1 MAEALIEVKDLIKS
15 FDGRVVLDGINLTV
29 ERGSVFAIMGGSG
42 CGKTTLLRH
51 LIGVMRPDSG
61 QILVGGQD
69 ITPFDENRMDGY
81 RRRFGMLFQMGALLN
96 SLSVHDNIAL
106 PLREHTELDEKI
118 IGVMVKMKLE
128 LVGLRDFE
136 HLKPAQL
143 SGGMQK
149 RVALAR
155 ALALD
160 PEIVFYDE
168 PTSGLDPVVTGV
180 ISQLIVDLSKRMG
193 ITSVVVT
200 HDIGSAFKIADKMVV
215 LFRGRVVAEG
225 TPKQIQQSS
234 DPLVQQFIHGSP
246 DGPIPLRQSSR
257 DYLEDLLDMNRSMG
271 YVSARLRA
279 GSVGTLEMPLIPLAI
294 RKLANREEI
303 LNAGFSV
310 GDKSRVAGSDLVY
323 SFRGRDLCRER
334 RPFSVG

>member
-1 MAEALIEVKDLIKS
+1 MPEALIEVKNIVKS
-15 FDGRVVLDGINLTV
+15 FDGRVVLDGINMRV
-29 ERGSVFAIMGGSG
+29 DKGSVFAIMGGSG
-42 CGKTTLLRH
+42 CGKSTLLRQ

-61 QILVGGQD
+61 EILVGGAD
-69 ITPFDENRMDGY
+69 ITRFNEAELDGY

-106 PLREHTELDEKI
+106 PLREHTKLDEKI
-118 IGVMVKMKLE
+118 IGVIVKMKLE

-136 HLKPAQL
+136 HLKPSQL

-155 ALALD
+155 AVALD

-180 ISQLIVDLSKRMG
+180 IGQLITDLSKRMG

-200 HDIGSAFKIADKMVV
+200 HDIGSAFQIADRIVV
-215 LFRGRVVAEG
+215 LFRGKVVASG
-225 TPKQIQQSS
+225 TPQEIKDSP
-234 DPLVQQFIHGSP
+234 DPIVQQFIHGSP

-257 DYLEDLLDMNRSMG
+257 DYLEDLLDM
-271 YVSARLRA
+271 
-279 GSVGTLEMPLIPLAI
+279 E
-294 RKLANREEI
+294 
-303 LNAGFSV
+303 
-310 GDKSRVAGSDLVY
+310 
-323 SFRGRDLCRER
+323 
-334 RPFSVG
+334 

>member
-1 MAEALIEVKDLIKS
+1 MAEALIEVKNLIKS
-15 FDGRVVLDGINLTV
+15 FDGRVVLDGINLAV

-69 ITPFDENRMDGY
+69 ITSYDENMMDGY
-81 RRRFGMLFQMGALLN
+81 RKRFGMLFQMGALLN

-106 PLREHTELDEKI
+106 PLREHTKLDEKI
-118 IGVMVKMKLE
+118 IGVVVKMKLE

-160 PEIVFYDE
+160 PEIVYYDE

-180 ISQLIVDLSKRMG
+180 IGQLILDLSKRMG

-200 HDIGSAFKIADKMVV
+200 HDIGCAFRIADRMVV
-215 LFRGRVVAEG
+215 MFRGRVVAAG
-225 TPKQIQQSS
+225 TPKEIQQSP
-234 DPLVQQFIHGSP
+234 DPVVQQFIHGSP

-257 DYLEDLLDMNRSMG
+257 DYLEDLLDM
-271 YVSARLRA
+271 
-279 GSVGTLEMPLIPLAI
+279 
-294 RKLANREEI
+294 
-303 LNAGFSV
+303 
-310 GDKSRVAGSDLVY
+310 
-323 SFRGRDLCRER
+323 
-334 RPFSVG
+334 

>member
-1 MAEALIEVKDLIKS
+1 LAEALIEVKNLVKS

-42 CGKTTLLRH
+42 CGKTTLLQH
-51 LIGVMRPDSG
+51 LIGVLRPDSG
-61 QILVGGQD
+61 QILFGGQD
-69 ITPFDENRMDGY
+69 ITQFSEESMDAY
-81 RRRFGMLFQMGALLN
+81 RKRFGMLFQMGALLN

-106 PLREHTELDEKI
+106 PLREHTQLDEKI

-160 PEIVFYDE
+160 PELVFYDE

-180 ISQLIVDLSKRMG
+180 IGQLILDLSKRMG

-200 HDIGSAFKIADKMVV
+200 HDVGSAFKISDRMVV

-225 TPKQIQQSS
+225 SPKEIGQSS
-234 DPLVQQFIHGSP
+234 DPVVRQFIHGNP

-257 DYLEDLLDMNRSMG
+257 DYLEDLLDM
-271 YVSARLRA
+271 
-279 GSVGTLEMPLIPLAI
+279 
-294 RKLANREEI
+294 
-303 LNAGFSV
+303 
-310 GDKSRVAGSDLVY
+310 
-323 SFRGRDLCRER
+323 
-334 RPFSVG
+334 

>member
-1 MAEALIEVKDLIKS
+1 MAEALIEVKNLMKS

-29 ERGSVFAIMGGSG
+29 DRGSVFAIMGGSG

-51 LIGVMRPDSG
+51 LIGVIRPDSG
-61 QILVGGQD
+61 QICIGGED
-69 ITPFDENRMDGY
+69 ITKFDETRMDGY

-106 PLREHTELDEKI
+106 PLREHTQLDEKI

-200 HDIGSAFKIADKMVV
+200 HDTGSAFRISDKMVV

-225 TPKQIQQSS
+225 APKQIQEST
-234 DPLVQQFIHGSP
+234 DPMVQQFIHGSP

-257 DYLEDLLDMNRSMG
+257 DYLEDLLD
-271 YVSARLRA
+271 
-279 GSVGTLEMPLIPLAI
+279 TE
-294 RKLANREEI
+294 
-303 LNAGFSV
+303 
-310 GDKSRVAGSDLVY
+310 
-323 SFRGRDLCRER
+323 
-334 RPFSVG
+334 

>member
-1 MAEALIEVKDLIKS
+1 MAETLIEVRNLVKS
-15 FDGRVVLDGINLTV
+15 FDGRVVLDGINMSV

-51 LIGVMRPDSG
+51 LIGVLRPDSG
-61 QILVGGQD
+61 EILVGGAD
-69 ITPFDENRMDGY
+69 ITKFDEDRMDGY

-96 SLSVHDNIAL
+96 SLTVHDNIAL
-106 PLREHTELDEKI
+106 PLREHTKLDKKI
-118 IGVMVKMKLE
+118 ISVIVKMKLE

-180 ISQLIVDLSKRMG
+180 IGQLIQDLSKRMG
-193 ITSVVVT
+193 ITSVVIT
-200 HDIGSAFKIADKMVV
+200 HDIGSAFKIADRMVV
-215 LFRGRVVAEG
+215 LFRGRVVAGG
-225 TPKQIQQSS
+225 TPLEIQESP
-234 DPLVQQFIHGSP
+234 DPVVQQFIHGSP

-257 DYLEDLLDMNRSMG
+257 DYLEDLLDI
-271 YVSARLRA
+271 
-279 GSVGTLEMPLIPLAI
+279 E
-294 RKLANREEI
+294 
-303 LNAGFSV
+303 
-310 GDKSRVAGSDLVY
+310 
-323 SFRGRDLCRER
+323 
-334 RPFSVG
+334 

>member
-1 MAEALIEVKDLIKS
+1 MNKVVATETLIEVKDLIKS
-15 FDGRVVLDGINLTV
+15 FDGRMVLDGINLTV
-29 ERGSVFAIMGGSG
+29 EKGSVFAIMGGSG

-51 LIGVMRPDSG
+51 LIGVIRPDSG
-61 QILVGGQD
+61 EILVKGAD
-69 ITPFDENRMDGY
+69 ITKFGEADMEGY
-81 RRRFGMLFQMGALLN
+81 RKRFGMLFQMGALLN

-106 PLREHTELDEKI
+106 PLREHTQLDEKI

-155 ALALD
+155 AIALD

-168 PTSGLDPVVTGV
+168 PTSGLDPVVSGV
-180 ISQLIVDLSKRMG
+180 IGQLILDLSRRIG
-193 ITSVVVT
+193 ITSIVVT
-200 HDIGSAFKIADKMVV
+200 HDIQNAFKIADKMIV
-215 LFRGRVVAEG
+215 LFRGRVVAVG
-225 TPKQIQQSS
+225 SPKEIEESP

-257 DYLEDLLDMNRSMG
+257 DYLEDLLDI
-271 YVSARLRA
+271 
-279 GSVGTLEMPLIPLAI
+279 E
-294 RKLANREEI
+294 
-303 LNAGFSV
+303 
-310 GDKSRVAGSDLVY
+310 
-323 SFRGRDLCRER
+323 
-334 RPFSVG
+334 

>member
-1 MAEALIEVKDLIKS
+1 MFRMAEALIEVKNLMKS
-15 FDGRVVLDGINLTV
+15 FEGRVVLDGINLNV

-51 LIGVMRPDSG
+51 LIGVVRPDSG
-61 QILVGGQD
+61 QILVGGHD
-69 ITPFDENRMDGY
+69 ITTFGENQMDGY

-106 PLREHTELDEKI
+106 PLREHTALDEKI

-180 ISQLIVDLSKRMG
+180 ISQLILDVSKRMG

-225 TPKQIQQSS
+225 APNEIQQSS

-246 DGPIPLRQSSR
+246 DGPIPLRQSSK
-257 DYLEDLLDMNRSMG
+257 DYLEDLLDM
-271 YVSARLRA
+271 
-279 GSVGTLEMPLIPLAI
+279 
-294 RKLANREEI
+294 
-303 LNAGFSV
+303 
-310 GDKSRVAGSDLVY
+310 
-323 SFRGRDLCRER
+323 
-334 RPFSVG
+334 

>member
-1 MAEALIEVKDLIKS
+1 MAETFIEVKNLMKS
-15 FDGRVVLDGINLTV
+15 FDGRMVLDGINLSV

-51 LIGVMRPDSG
+51 LIGVIRPDSG

-69 ITPFDENRMDGY
+69 ITTFDDNLMDGY
-81 RRRFGMLFQMGALLN
+81 RKRFGMLFQMGALLN

-106 PLREHTELDEKI
+106 PLREHTALDEKI

-180 ISQLIVDLSKRMG
+180 IGQLILDLSKRMG

-215 LFRGRVVAEG
+215 LFRGKVVAEG
-225 TPKQIQQSS
+225 TPEEIQQSP
-234 DPLVQQFIHGSP
+234 DPVVQQFINGSP

-257 DYLEDLLDMNRSMG
+257 DYFEDLLDM
-271 YVSARLRA
+271 
-279 GSVGTLEMPLIPLAI
+279 
-294 RKLANREEI
+294 
-303 LNAGFSV
+303 
-310 GDKSRVAGSDLVY
+310 
-323 SFRGRDLCRER
+323 
-334 RPFSVG
+334 

>member
-1 MAEALIEVKDLIKS
+1 MSEALIEVKNLIKS
-15 FDGRVVLDGINLTV
+15 FDGRAVLEGINLTV

-51 LIGVMRPDSG
+51 LIGVTRPDSG

-69 ITPFDENRMDGY
+69 ITLFDENLMDGY

-106 PLREHTELDEKI
+106 PLREHTKLDEKI
-118 IGVMVKMKLE
+118 IGVVVKMKLE

-180 ISQLIVDLSKRMG
+180 ISQLILDVSKRMG

-200 HDIGSAFKIADKMVV
+200 HDIGSAFKIADRMVV

-225 TPKQIQQSS
+225 TPKEIQQSS
-234 DPLVQQFIHGSP
+234 DPMVQQFIHGSP
-246 DGPIPLRQSSR
+246 DGPIPLRQSSK
-257 DYLEDLLDMNRSMG
+257 DYLEDLFDM
-271 YVSARLRA
+271 
-279 GSVGTLEMPLIPLAI
+279 
-294 RKLANREEI
+294 
-303 LNAGFSV
+303 
-310 GDKSRVAGSDLVY
+310 
-323 SFRGRDLCRER
+323 
-334 RPFSVG
+334 

>member
-1 MAEALIEVKDLIKS
+1 MAEDEPMIQVTNLVKS
-15 FDGRVVLDGINLTV
+15 FDGRIVLDGINMTV
-29 ERGSVFAIMGGSG
+29 EKGKVTAIMGGSG

-61 QILVGGQD
+61 EILVRGKD
-69 ITPFDENRMDGY
+69 ITKFDETELDGY

-106 PLREHTELDEKI
+106 PLREHTKLDEKI

-136 HLKPAQL
+136 HLKPSQL

-168 PTSGLDPVVTGV
+168 PTSGLDPVVSGV
-180 ISQLIVDLSKRMG
+180 IDQLIMDLSQRMN

-200 HDIGSAFKIADKMVV
+200 HDTRSAFKIAHRMVV
-215 LFRGRVVAEG
+215 LFRGKVVADGSPDEIR
-225 TPKQIQQSS
+225 KSQ
-234 DPLVQQFIHGSP
+234 DPLVQQFIAGSP

-257 DYLEDLLDMNRSMG
+257 DYLEDLLDM
-271 YVSARLRA
+271 
-279 GSVGTLEMPLIPLAI
+279 E
-294 RKLANREEI
+294 
-303 LNAGFSV
+303 
-310 GDKSRVAGSDLVY
+310 
-323 SFRGRDLCRER
+323 
-334 RPFSVG
+334 

>member
-1 MAEALIEVKDLIKS
+1 MAENLIEVKDLVKS
-15 FDGRVVLDGINLTV
+15 FDGRMVLDGINLTV

-42 CGKTTLLRH
+42 CGKTTLLRN
-51 LIGVMRPDSG
+51 LIGVVRPDMG
-61 QILVGGQD
+61 EILVNGED
-69 ITPFDENRMDGY
+69 ITTFDEARMDGY

-106 PLREHTELDEKI
+106 PLREHTALDEKI
-118 IGVMVKMKLE
+118 IGVIVKMKLE

-136 HLKPAQL
+136 HLKPSQL

-180 ISQLIVDLSKRMG
+180 ISQLILDLSKRMG
-193 ITSVVVT
+193 ITSIVVT
-200 HDIGSAFKIADKMVV
+200 HDTGSAFKIADKMVV

-225 TPKQIQQSS
+225 TPKQIQESS

-257 DYLEDLLDMNRSMG
+257 DYLEDLLDIG
-271 YVSARLRA
+271 Y
-279 GSVGTLEMPLIPLAI
+279 
-294 RKLANREEI
+294 
-303 LNAGFSV
+303 
-310 GDKSRVAGSDLVY
+310 
-323 SFRGRDLCRER
+323 
-334 RPFSVG
+334 

>member
-1 MAEALIEVKDLIKS
+1 MRKGVLSSMTEALIEVRNLSKS
-15 FDGRVVLDGINLTV
+15 FDGRVVLDGINFTV

-51 LIGVMRPDSG
+51 LIGVVPPDSG

-69 ITPFDENRMDGY
+69 ITLFDENLMDGY

-106 PLREHTELDEKI
+106 PLREHTELDERI

-168 PTSGLDPVVTGV
+168 PTSGSRPCGDRGYQPAYCRCEQTNGDHIGGGYSRYRQRLQNSRQNG
-180 ISQLIVDLSKRMG
+180 S
-193 ITSVVVT
+193 SVSGKGSRRGHAERHTAVLRSA
-200 HDIGSAFKIADKMVV
+200 GSAVHPWK
-215 LFRGRVVAEG
+215 
-225 TPKQIQQSS
+225 P
-234 DPLVQQFIHGSP
+234 
-246 DGPIPLRQSSR
+246 
-257 DYLEDLLDMNRSMG
+257 
-271 YVSARLRA
+271 
-279 GSVGTLEMPLIPLAI
+279 
-294 RKLANREEI
+294 
-303 LNAGFSV
+303 
-310 GDKSRVAGSDLVY
+310 
-323 SFRGRDLCRER
+323 R
-334 RPFSVG
+334 RPHSASPVQ